1 MGSFTSLF
9 IQALF
14 NVTVTV
20 TNVVMKYTAPNTVT
34 TMTCRAIKCFTA
46 AEGWR
51 AGLRVKAFTCLSHL
65 PCSPCMRPP
74 TLTVCLTLQYPNDW
88 LKKHLDIEDIAVS
101 VTAQQSPSD
110 SVSPLV
116 RTRALRLAILAPVFA
131 VLADRAVA
139 GQTTAVIDI
148 LLEPVIA
155 TVSSQQVAWLKTF
168 AQMMPTVT
176 AARGMHIHHIACMY
190 AVITTLTLPLLA
202 LFLGTATP
210 LGCQC
215 V

>member
-1 MGSFTSLF
+1 M
-9 IQALF
+9 
-14 NVTVTV
+14 
-20 TNVVMKYTAPNTVT
+20 
-34 TMTCRAIKCFTA
+34 
-46 AEGWR
+46 
-51 AGLRVKAFTCLSHL
+51 
-65 PCSPCMRPP
+65 
-74 TLTVCLTLQYPNDW
+74 LTVCLVLQYPNDW

-110 SVSPLV
+110 SISPLV

-168 AQMMPTVT
+168 AHMMPTVL
-176 AARGMHIHHIACMY
+176 AARGLCPHHRQPLACMF
-190 AVITTLTLPLLA
+190 AVIITFLFPLLA
-202 LFLGTATP
+202 SLLDTATRSSYVP
-210 LGCQC
+210 SSASEAFSHCGMPATMLQETNMH
-215 V
+215 VAYAYNLT